1 MIKNLVFLFFLFSVF
16 SAISQIDQRR
26 LTNID
31 NRFVEYEDD
40 TIQLNTKEIKV
51 LLSGKTH
58 YTDYKVIDY
67 KKDTTIID
75 TTLSI
80 KKYYKFNFLRKDNL
94 EVMAFANQG
103 QTFNNLAY
111 SFDDNSLYPKIG
123 VRAKQFNYFDVEDI
137 KYYYVPTP
145 TTELFYRTGMEQG
158 QVLDGLFT
166 FNTSPQ
172 LNASVSFKGMRSLGH
187 YRHALSDHGNLR
199 VTLSYHTKNKKYF
212 IRSHLAVQ
220 DLNNNQNGGLTDESI
235 VNFENGD
242 PNFTDRN
249 RLITNFTDAK
259 NTLRGNRYFIDHSY
273 KIWQKNDTLKTIQ
286 SELKIGHIFN
296 YERKNYEYTQNVANL
311 IFGESF
317 TSSIEDKL
325 KYSKL
330 FNEAYISLNSPITLG
345 EVKFKVN
352 NFDYNYRYNSIVIS
366 DNQIINSNLNGNI
379 VAIGGEWKTKLKKI
393 NLNVDA
399 STIVTGNL
407 HGHTFSASAQY
418 EKDSL
423 FAIRAHILNN
433 SKSPSFNFVLNQ
445 SAYKKYNWQNNFKNE
460 ELNSLTFELDAKKW
474 VYASVQIT
482 NINNYT
488 YFDAPES
495 ILDQTKAV
503 QASET
508 VNYLK
513 LKINKEF
520 KLGHFALDNQFIYQ
534 KVTDGA
540 DIFRVP
546 DFITRNTI
554 YYSNYLFKGKPLFL
568 QTGVTFTYFSK
579 YFMNSYNP
587 VISEFYL
594 QNDREYGGYPLFDF
608 FINAQIRTI
617 RLYLNF
623 EHFNSS
629 FGKND
634 YYSAP
639 KYPYRDFTVRFGL
652 VWNFFI

>member
-16 SAISQIDQRR
+16 SAISQIDQRQ

-40 TIQLNTKEIKV
+40 TINTNTKEIKV

-67 KKDTTIID
+67 KKDSTHID
-75 TTLSI
+75 TTLST
-80 KKYYKFNFLRKDNL
+80 KKYYKFNYLRKDNL

-111 SFDDNSLYPKIG
+111 SFDNNSLYPKIG

-158 QVLDGLFT
+158 QVLNGLFT

-212 IRSHLAVQ
+212 IRSHLVAQ

-235 VNFENGD
+235 ENFENGD

-259 NTLRGNRYFIDHSY
+259 NTLRGNRYYIDQSY
-273 KIWQKNDTLKTIQ
+273 KIWQKNDTLKTIP
-286 SELKIGHIFN
+286 SELKVGHIFN
-296 YERKNYEYTQNVANL
+296 YERKNYEYIQDAANL
-311 IFGESF
+311 IFGGAF
-317 TSSIEDKL
+317 TSSIDDKL

-330 FNEAYISLNSPITLG
+330 FNEVYVSLNSPITLG

-352 NFDYNYRYNSIVIS
+352 DFDYNYKYKSIVIS
-366 DNQIINSNLNGNI
+366 ENQIIDSNLNGNV
-379 VAIGGEWKTKLKKI
+379 VAIGGEWKTNLKKI

-433 SKSPSFNFVLNQ
+433 SKSPNFNFILNQ

-460 ELNSLTFELDAKKW
+460 EINSLTFELDAKKW
-474 VYASVQIT
+474 IYASVQIT

-495 ILDQTKAV
+495 ILDQTKAI

-554 YYSNYLFKGKPLFL
+554 YYSNYLFKGKPLLL

-629 FGKND
+629 FGKYD